1 MEKHRKT
8 KLFVRLYMVIAMLL
22 LGKVS
27 RKVGKVSR
35 KVVQKLYFCTR
46 KSQFLCFSSEI
57 LMQKRSIHA
66 FGFSRMSFFVGVF
79 QNYICMFFLL
89 LDYKY
94 YDCAGFLDKNI
105 IFAV

>member
-1 MEKHRKT
+1 
-8 KLFVRLYMVIAMLL
+8 
-22 LGKVS
+22 
-27 RKVGKVSR
+27 
-35 KVVQKLYFCTR
+35 
-46 KSQFLCFSSEI
+46 
-57 LMQKRSIHA
+57 MQKRSIHA
-66 FGFSRMSFFVGVF
+66 FGFSRMSFFVGVL